1 MKRVSEGILGMI
13 CYEIISHG
21 GSRNTPSGV
30 DNLHTTKMRL
40 LLVLLGAT
48 LPWNPYTATLI
59 SKSIRY
65 SMVSCRISG
74 PCWLLLLHMIY
85 YFNTGN
91 NNNNNNGID
100 DGKGHNAANNN
111 NNIFRCSKRIFN
123 FIIKLA
129 QLFIL
134 YISKYGKY
142 TYSAYISHHIIYG
155 IFGATIIP
163 KLTLAS
169 NGILQPFLF
178 VPIVILVVVPTISY
192 TMYHYIESKINRH
205 VKSFIVNKL
214 L

>member
-1 MKRVSEGILGMI
+1 
-13 CYEIISHG
+13 
-21 GSRNTPSGV
+21 
-30 DNLHTTKMRL
+30 
-40 LLVLLGAT
+40 
-48 LPWNPYTATLI
+48 
-59 SKSIRY
+59 
-65 SMVSCRISG
+65 MVSCRISG

-85 YFNTGN
+85 YFNAGN
-91 NNNNNNGID
+91 SNNNNGID
-100 DGKGHNAANNN
+100 DGKKGHARNG
-111 NNIFRCSKRIFN
+111 NNIFSFCSKRLFN
-123 FIIKLA
+123 SIIKLA
-129 QLFIL
+129 QRFIL

-192 TMYHYIESKINRH
+192 TMYHYIESKINRI
-205 VKSFIVNKL
+205 VKSFIINKL